1 VTSLL
6 TTRTMPE
13 LQSHD
18 QLVLRRTP
26 ASSACHR
33 SWELLQEPPNGVNEG
48 VGLIPVHTVAGVR
61 NDFEPRANSD
71 CRDDVSRVIGR
82 RRRIAVPGHH
92 QDRAGDLSQAGQQV
106 VRTPSQLD
114 EVCHY
119 TWRERLGT
127 SELVVRARAA
137 DEQGHAQSV
146 VFRLSVR
153 AVWCDLSAARV
164 HGPGCTTTSR
174 EVRSRSTPRRT
185 APLVAQL
192 ANSDPHNAAAGST
205 EQKPICRLRTLT
217 NQDGTTVLDGT
228 ALVYQEPLA
237 HRTSTT

>member
-1 VTSLL
+1 
-6 TTRTMPE
+6 
-13 LQSHD
+13 
-18 QLVLRRTP
+18 
-26 ASSACHR
+26 
-33 SWELLQEPPNGVNEG
+33 
-48 VGLIPVHTVAGVR
+48 
-61 NDFEPRANSD
+61 
-71 CRDDVSRVIGR
+71 
-82 RRRIAVPGHH
+82 
-92 QDRAGDLSQAGQQV
+92 
-106 VRTPSQLD
+106 
-114 EVCHY
+114 
-119 TWRERLGT
+119 
-127 SELVVRARAA
+127 
-137 DEQGHAQSV
+137 V

-192 ANSDPHNAAAGST
+192 ANSDPHTAAAGST

-237 HRTSTT
+237 RRTSTT

>member
-1 VTSLL
+1 
-6 TTRTMPE
+6 
-13 LQSHD
+13 
-18 QLVLRRTP
+18 
-26 ASSACHR
+26 
-33 SWELLQEPPNGVNEG
+33 LLQEPPNGVNEG

-237 HRTSTT
+237 RRTSTT